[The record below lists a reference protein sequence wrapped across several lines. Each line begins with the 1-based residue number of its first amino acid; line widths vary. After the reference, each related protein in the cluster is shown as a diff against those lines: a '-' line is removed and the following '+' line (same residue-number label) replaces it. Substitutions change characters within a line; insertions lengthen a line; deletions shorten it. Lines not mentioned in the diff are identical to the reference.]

1 MLTEGRNYV
10 ATDNGFISEHDT
22 SENGIQKSK
31 GFNEFRGDEYLGVM
45 KPCLK
50 TRNLIIFTKGTCTN
64 KLSFPPNVSPTKQL
78 QMVLGGDAAPD

>member
-1 MLTEGRNYV
+1 MFAEGRNYV

-22 SENGIQKSK
+22 SENGIQKIK
-31 GFNEFRGDEYLGVM
+31 GLNLISDEYSEVM

-64 KLSFPPNVSPTKQL
+64 
-78 QMVLGGDAAPD
+78 

>member
-1 MLTEGRNYV
+1 MLTEGRDYV

-22 SENGIQKSK
+22 SENGIQKIK
-31 GFNEFRGDEYLGVM
+31 GLNLISDEYSEVM

-64 KLSFPPNVSPTKQL
+64 KLLFPPNVSPTKQL